1 MKMIITARHCD
12 IPDDLRE
19 RATELVEKTAKLAV
33 RPHRAEI
40 IFDDDHQKKI
50 VELQLYLVGGQ
61 VRVCKAEAS
70 DFRTAL
76 DRALDKLR
84 NQLDKS
90 QPSRR
95 AAAE

>member
-1 MKMIITARHCD
+1 MKMIVTARHCE
-12 IPDDLRE
+12 IPDDLRD
-19 RATELVEKTAKLAV
+19 RATELVEKAAKLAV

-40 IFDDDHQKKI
+40 IFDDDHQQKI
-50 VELQLYLVGGQ
+50 VELQLYLAGGQ

-76 DRALDKLR
+76 DRALDKLK

>member
-1 MKMIITARHCD
+1 MKMIVTARHCH
-12 IPDDLRE
+12 IPDELRE
-19 RATELVEKTAKLAV
+19 RATELVEKAARLAV
-33 RPHRAEI
+33 RPQRAEI
-40 IFDDDHQKKI
+40 IFDEDHQQKI

-61 VRVCKAEAS
+61 VRVCTAEAS

-76 DRALDKLR
+76 DRALAKLR

>member
-1 MKMIITARHCD
+1 MKMIITARHCE

-19 RATELVEKTAKLAV
+19 RAVELVEKTAKRAV
-33 RPHRAEI
+33 RPQRAEI
-40 IFDDDHQKKI
+40 IFDEDHQQRI
-50 VELQLYLVGGQ
+50 VELQLYLAGGQ
-61 VRVCKAEAS
+61 VRVCTAEAS

-90 QPSRR
+90 HPSRR